1 MNKKRFLGFVAGYL
15 TMNLFF
21 HSIHAYA
28 MGIKLESMGGRLGA
42 VGTGIVI
49 LIILAIFIE
58 RVFSRSF
65 FHGFLVSTGL
75 FLSFDIVVFHW
86 LFGLHRITNGPEA
99 NWLDPIFVVCGTITI
114 FYGIRRERKIETGKD
129 NILSQ

>member
-1 MNKKRFLGFVAGYL
+1 
-15 TMNLFF
+15 MNLFF
-21 HSIHAYA
+21 HSIHAHA

-99 NWLDPIFVVCGTITI
+99 NWLEPIFVVCGTITM
-114 FYGIRRERKIETGKD
+114 FFGIRKEWKIETGRD
-129 NILSQ
+129 NTLSQ